1 MRDKRRRNP
10 PSRKRGGDPP
20 PELWIVWDPEIVA
33 ETDYVALVTAC
44 GDLVRASG
52 GLGVERRNGAAPDV
66 AAILREAGE

>member
-1 MRDKRRRNP
+1 MRRN
-10 PSRKRGGDPP
+10 SKNT
-20 PELWIVWDPEIVA
+20 IVMRRALGSI
-33 ETDYVALVTAC
+33 ALVTAC